1 MMQPAIDSNGFTY
14 DELFRIL
21 EEGNL
26 EQATDLLESE
36 VVNNL
41 SSDLLLALRIEAI
54 QVAIFQERYD
64 DALRHAEAA
73 LKMAEHEPLI
83 HHLAGRAMWETG
95 NQRTAAESF
104 VYAAELLEG
113 HNESTLPPQC
123 MADPSQIFFMAAEAC
138 RAFSQH
144 AEAMDFYQRA
154 ERHAMQ

>member
-1 MMQPAIDSNGFTY
+1 M
-14 DELFRIL
+14 

-26 EQATDLLESE
+26 EQANDLLDSDI
-36 VVNNL
+36 VNEL
-41 SSDLLLALRIEAI
+41 STDSLLALRIEAI
-54 QVAIFQERYD
+54 QVAIFQERYE

-73 LKMAEHEPLI
+73 LKIAENEPLI

-104 VYAAELLEG
+104 VHAAELLDG
-113 HNESTLPPQC
+113 HTESSLPPQC

-154 ERHAMQ
+154 ERLALQ